1 MIFQRALLRE
11 FSNSGL
17 ATFVVLLAITVTTQ
31 FIRFLGMAARGNIS
45 TEAVLTFLGF
55 ASLRYLPIIVSLT
68 LFISIL
74 TVLTRS
80 YRDSEMVVWFSS
92 GQSLLAWVR
101 PVLVYAAPLVIIVAL
116 LSLLL
121 SPWAALKSDEYRRQ
135 LESRD
140 DVAAVSPGVFKES
153 THSNRVFFV
162 ERLTGDLSTVANIF
176 VHSEQD
182 EQVGVMV
189 AQRGYQE
196 TSPKGDRYLVLQDG
210 RRYEGEPGLADYKVT
225 RFDKYALRIEKH
237 EAKDW
242 FPSISGQPTADLLR
256 EPSYANNAE
265 LVWRFGLPV
274 SALVLAL
281 LAVPMSFVNPRAGRS
296 SNLVLA
302 ILLYMI
308 YSNLLSMSQSW
319 VSQQKISTLTGMLSV
334 HLCMLAVVGLMFLRR
349 LSVTSIWGRWRS

>member
-17 ATFVVLLAITVTTQ
+17 AAFLVLLGITVTTQ
-31 FIRFLGMAARGNIS
+31 FIRFLGLAARGNIS

-68 LFISIL
+68 LFVS
-74 TVLTRS
+74 VLTTLTRC

-101 PVLVYAAPLVIIVAL
+101 PVLIYAAPMVVIVAL

-121 SPWAALKSDEYRRQ
+121 SPWAAGKSEEFRRQ

-153 THSNRVFFV
+153 PHANRVYFV
-162 ERLTGDLSTVANIF
+162 ERLTADLSAVANIF
-176 VHSEQD
+176 VHSEQN

-196 TSPKGDRYLVLQDG
+196 TSAKGDRYLVLQNG
-210 RRYEGEPGLADYKVT
+210 RRYEGEPGSAEYKVT
-225 RFDKYALRIEKH
+225 RFDKYSLRIEKH
-237 EAKDW
+237 DAKQL
-242 FPSISGQPTADLLR
+242 FPSISAQPTLDLLR
-256 EPSYANNAE
+256 ESSDVNRAE
-265 LVWRFGLPV
+265 LIWRCGLPL
-274 SALVLAL
+274 SALVLSL

-296 SNLVLA
+296 SNLILA
-302 ILLYMI
+302 VLLYMV
-308 YSNLLSMSQSW
+308 YSNLLSVSQAW
-319 VSQQKISTLTGMLSV
+319 VSQHKVSALAGMWGVHLGML
-334 HLCMLAVVGLMFLRR
+334 LLVGLMFYRR
-349 LSVTSIWGRWRS
+349 LAVTSIFALWQR